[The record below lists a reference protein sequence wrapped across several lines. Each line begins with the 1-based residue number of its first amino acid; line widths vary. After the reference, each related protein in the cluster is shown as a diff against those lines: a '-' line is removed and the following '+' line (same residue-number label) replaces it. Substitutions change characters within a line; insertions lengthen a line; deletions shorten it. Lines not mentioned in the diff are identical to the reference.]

1 MLFYTLKRFGVAV
14 LVLISVS
21 LITFALLRFSGDPAA
36 AMATVGRAIEAA
48 LADLETKSGDELRN
62 LRRDKFIAMGRD
74 LD

>member
-1 MLFYTLKRFGVAV
+1 
-14 LVLISVS
+14 
-21 LITFALLRFSGDPAA
+21 
-36 AMATVGRAIEAA
+36 MATVGRAIEAA